1 MIINDLNVY
10 GIIYKITN
18 TINNKVYIGQTTKER
33 GFLDRYPHKGNGIE
47 RVYKYHKRNKDSNQ
61 GYNEHLFRAI
71 EKYGMDVFEVIEVF
85 DYAYTQQELDEKE
98 IYYINKFDSYNNG
111 YNNTLGG
118 GGKLGTTGLSGIDS
132 PNSKKV
138 YQISCE
144 GEIIKLWEC
153 ISDVNRVLHIDSSK
167 ICCVCRGR
175 RKTAQGFVW
184 VYEEDY
190 DPNKD
195 YSTKPRSKIR
205 TKGLKPVTLL
215 SEDGLTILKQ
225 YRSVN
230 DAAEDLKI
238 STYEVSNTCKN
249 KIRNKNFNLT
259 YTNEI
264 YRGTT
269 TKRESLV
276 QEIA

>member
-1 MIINDLNVY
+1 MTIDNLEVY

-18 TINNKVYIGQTTKER
+18 TINNKVYIGQTTKKR
-33 GFLDRYPHKGNGIE
+33 GFLDRYPNKGNGIE

-61 GYNEHLFRAI
+61 GYNEHLFHAI
-71 EKYGMDVFEVIEVF
+71 EKYGMDAFDVIEVF
-85 DYAYTQQELDEKE
+85 DYAFTQQELTEKE

-118 GGKLGTTGLSGIDS
+118 GGKLGSIGLSGKDS

-138 YQISCE
+138 YQISCD

-153 ISDVNRVLHIDSSK
+153 ISDVSRVLHIDSSK
-167 ICCVCRGR
+167 ISCVCRGQ
-175 RKTAQGFVW
+175 RKTTQGYVW

-190 DPNKD
+190 EPNKD
-195 YSTKPRSKIR
+195 YSTKPRSRVRK
-205 TKGLKPVTLL
+205 KGLKPVTLL
-215 SEDGLTILKQ
+215 SEDGLAILKQ
-225 YRSVN
+225 YESVN
-230 DAAEDLKI
+230 SAAEDLKI
-238 STYEVSNTCKN
+238 TTYEVSNICKN
-249 KIRNKNFNLT
+249 KVKNKKYNLK

-269 TKRESLV
+269 TKRESLT
-276 QEIA
+276 QESA